1 MKGRDLAR
9 LGDRPSLSTRA
20 TRPEPIS
27 QQEEAMTES
36 TPALSLVFP
45 AFNEADNLPTLI
57 ESAISIAEGLD
68 LDFEIVIVDD
78 GSQDRS
84 AELLAACA
92 ADDPRIRAVHHA
104 ANRGYGAALRSGLRE
119 ARGDL
124 VFFSDADLQ
133 FDLGEIRRLL
143 EHAEEFDIVAGYR
156 SPRRDPWLRRVI
168 AWVWGALVR
177 RLFDLPVRDIDCAFK
192 VFRREVLDAIPIE
205 SIGAFVNTEILA
217 RARAEGFAIKQIP
230 VSHRRRRSGR
240 QTGAH
245 PRVIAR
251 ALIELSQLYRE
262 LRRARGTRQE
272 PRRRRSAKTNRQTA
286 SAELGPS
293 R

>member
-1 MKGRDLAR
+1 
-9 LGDRPSLSTRA
+9 
-20 TRPEPIS
+20 
-27 QQEEAMTES
+27 MTET

-45 AFNEADNLPTLI
+45 AFNEAENLPELL
-57 ESAISIAEGLD
+57 ESAISIGEALA

-78 GSQDRS
+78 GSRDRS
-84 AELLAACA
+84 AEFLAISSSR
-92 ADDPRIRAVHHA
+92 DPRIRAVQHA
-104 ANRGYGAALRSGLRE
+104 AKRGYGAALRSGLRE

-133 FDLGEIRRLL
+133 FDLAEIRRLL
-143 EHAEEFDIVAGYR
+143 EHAGDFDIVAGYR
-156 SPRRDPWLRRVI
+156 SPRRDRWIRRVI
-168 AWVWGALVR
+168 AWVWGGLVR
-177 RLFDLPVRDIDCAFK
+177 LLFDLPIRDIDCAFK

-217 RARAEGFAIKQIP
+217 RAHAAGFAIKQIP

-240 QTGAH
+240 QSGAH

-251 ALIELSQLYRE
+251 ALIELSQLYSELHGE
-262 LRRARGTRQE
+262 LRHPPGERLPADNGGAPRPGRRASS
-272 PRRRRSAKTNRQTA
+272 P
-286 SAELGPS
+286 ELGTS